1 MTIILK
7 KLQKILGLSRS
18 LLINKTKKFDER
30 GFVFLELVIGLPL
43 IIMLIL
49 SMNHIFVNTW
59 KQCKYMIADFV
70 LQQEM
75 ESAMVR
81 IIDDAKTAYDVELQT
96 IPSPTIRFWHHK
108 IDDYVK
114 LEETDETKKNK
125 PWYKSKNGKIYRN
138 GESSPITGDSFLSET
153 IITLYPDPK
162 LKNNVLYISLT
173 GTSEV
178 TRHRIVLV
186 TEVFM
191 KGCNNE

>member
-1 MTIILK
+1 MYLNRNLLLHKIK
-7 KLQKILGLSRS
+7 KS
-18 LLINKTKKFDER
+18 DER

-49 SMNHIFVNTW
+49 SMNHIFVSTW
-59 KQCKYMIADFV
+59 KQCQYIIADFV

-75 ESAMVR
+75 ETAMVR
-81 IIDDAKTAYDVELQT
+81 IIDDARTAYDVKVKNIPYST
-96 IPSPTIRFWHHK
+96 IYFRHHK

-114 LEETDETKKNK
+114 LEETDETKEGK

-153 IITLYPDPK
+153 TITLYPEPK

-178 TRHRIVLV
+178 TGHRMVLV
-186 TEVFM
+186 TEVFV
-191 KGCNNE
+191 KGYKNE

>member
-1 MTIILK
+1 MDLCRNLLLHKIK
-7 KLQKILGLSRS
+7 KS
-18 LLINKTKKFDER
+18 DER
-30 GFVFLELVIGLPL
+30 GFVFLEIVIGLPL

-81 IIDDAKTAYDVELQT
+81 IIDDARTAYDTDIKYGKLT
-96 IPSPTIRFWHHK
+96 FKHHK
-108 IDDYVK
+108 ITKASY
-114 LEETDETKKNK
+114 LEETDETKEGK
-125 PWYKSKNGKIYRN
+125 PWYKSKEVNGTDKIYRN
-138 GESSPITGDSFLSET
+138 GESSPITGDSFLSGT
-153 IITLYPDPK
+153 DITLKIDPRPK
-162 LKNNVLYISLT
+162 DKPNLLYIKLAGKSK
-173 GTSEV
+173 V
-178 TRHRIVLV
+178 TKHTIVLV